1 MALTDGRY
9 VTATQLR
16 DHVGV
21 ADVLDDVRL
30 QVALSAAETW
40 VDEWCGRKFD
50 ASSHGHGGGSVST
63 RTYVVS
69 DPYVV
74 QIGDMSNTTGLIVV
88 DNGTTLGSSGFQLEP
103 VDAPEHGRPWTQIR
117 RMGNTWAIP
126 TDFGR
131 ASVSVTAHWG
141 WPVVPDPVVRA
152 TLAAAGWLFA
162 GSSAPLGIA
171 GANEFG
177 PMRLAQLPPLV
188 GALLATY
195 RRGDRAI
202 GIA

>member
-1 MALTDGRY
+1 MALSDGRY
-9 VTATQLR
+9 VSAAQLR

-30 QVALSAAETW
+30 QVALSAAEAW

-50 ASSHGHGGGSVST
+50 ASAAQSSS
-63 RTYVVS
+63 RSYVVT
-69 DPYVV
+69 DPYIV
-74 QIGDMSNTTGLIVV
+74 QIGDVSTTSGLIVI
-88 DNGTTLGSSGFQLEP
+88 DNGTTLGASGYQLEP
-103 VDAPEHGRPWTQIR
+103 LDAPEHGRPWTQIR

-126 TDFGR
+126 TDFNR
-131 ASVSVTAHWG
+131 ASVSVQAHWG
-141 WPVVPDPVVRA
+141 WPAVPDPVVRA
-152 TLAAAGWLFA
+152 TLAAAAWLFA

-202 GIA
+202 GLA